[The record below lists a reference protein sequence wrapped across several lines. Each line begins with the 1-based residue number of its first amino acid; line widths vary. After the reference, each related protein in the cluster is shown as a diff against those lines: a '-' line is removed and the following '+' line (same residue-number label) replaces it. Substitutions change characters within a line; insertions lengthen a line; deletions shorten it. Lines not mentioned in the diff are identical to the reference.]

1 MRQQGLLC
9 CRLFLRDNAASM
21 PTLLQYT
28 ITSWQTGCALCACR
42 YPFLLVDRVV
52 ELESQKY
59 AVGYKCVSAGD
70 HFFVGHF
77 PDRKIMP
84 GEAPVSS

>member
-1 MRQQGLLC
+1 MIYKHVLAS
-9 CRLFLRDNAASM
+9 RLHT
-21 PTLLQYT
+21 P
-28 ITSWQTGCALCACR
+28 ACR

-52 ELESQKY
+52 ELEPQKY

-84 GEAPVSS
+84 GEAPALPPMIAP